1 MKDILSEYGIRLVEI
16 PRMENDSGVIS
27 ASKARKMLA
36 EGNYTGAME
45 YLPETD
51 LNVSVWN

>member
-27 ASKARKMLA
+27 ASKVRKMLA